1 MFWAKDLINKNFEI
15 EADITDAAGTYAQ
28 NRQRKYQE
36 LYIKDWTTMYM
47 LLVYK
52 GFTNLK

>member
-47 LLVYK
+47 LLVY
-52 GFTNLK
+52 